1 VGAIILL
8 DMPLKSAMQSRA
20 LACGGSCARD
30 WGRDGEG
37 ISAIVIKSMRESDYD
52 AKGVERRRRGPI
64 PAGWVKLVTCG
75 TANEAELIAA
85 VLAGEGIGAQVFGAN
100 INAVDW
106 FWQVFNDVDLLVQ
119 ESDVERAREVLSRT
133 SNDDVE
139 PAEEAVGSAPPCDEE
154 GRLLVPV
161 GAFENIRNLRD
172 AQTVLASAR
181 IDAYAP
187 RLVLRGDRAAGVG
200 KRFILR
206 VAEGDLEKAKVLLAE
221 EAEENRDEPRCPRC
235 GSWRVTRRTSLPMH
249 LADLVGLAGPGEIQC
264 NSCDYRAD
272 AAEFLKRAVE

>member
-1 VGAIILL
+1 
-8 DMPLKSAMQSRA
+8 M
-20 LACGGSCARD
+20 RD
-30 WGRDGEG
+30 AD
-37 ISAIVIKSMRESDYD
+37 SHVKA
-52 AKGVERRRRGPI
+52 VERHRRGPI

-85 VLAGEGIGAQVFGAN
+85 VLAAEGIQAQVFGAN

-119 ESDVERAREVLSRT
+119 EREAQRAHETLSRA

-139 PAEEAVGSAPPCDEE
+139 PAEEPAGSMPPSDEQ
-154 GRLLVPV
+154 GKLLVPV
-161 GAFENIRNLRD
+161 GAFDNVRNLRD

-187 RLVLRGDRAAGVG
+187 RLVLRGDRTAGVG

-206 VAEGDLEKAKVLLAE
+206 VAEEDLEKARSLLVE

-235 GSWRVTRRTSLPMH
+235 GSWRVTRRTSFPMH

-264 NSCDYRAD
+264 DSCNYRAD
-272 AAEFLKRAVE
+272 AAEFLKRADE